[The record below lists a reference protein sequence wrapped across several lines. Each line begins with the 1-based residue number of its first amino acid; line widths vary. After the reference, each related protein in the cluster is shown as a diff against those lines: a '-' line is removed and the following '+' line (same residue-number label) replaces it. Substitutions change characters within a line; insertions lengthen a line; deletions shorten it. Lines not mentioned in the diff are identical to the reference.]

1 MVPERDNALL
11 PLKREY
17 NQVWH
22 GFDRGQVLQYL
33 DHVEVNLRRVMA
45 DRDAAMAQAST
56 LSRELENSRAEIL
69 RLRSR
74 VEELKRPPERVE
86 DLDERMQRTA
96 DLANAR
102 AEEIVTR
109 AQVAAEEH
117 WAKSTDV
124 SSQLRERYQ
133 KLITA
138 LESHAEALEAE
149 HTNALES
156 TKTEVRKLTTEAA
169 RRRTALDIEAERKR
183 RTVEHDFEQ
192 TMAAQRTTL
201 DKHIADQQ
209 TASKNQAERRIS
221 EATAQAKRL
230 VDDAATKAKRLV
242 AEATA
247 EAERREVDANRK
259 VQRLN
264 SLSEQA
270 VARLRKA
277 NDVLARSDE
286 SLEPLREESVVDMS
300 RATESIDPPTRPAT
314 TAKPRSTT
322 RPEPAKS
329 GK

>member
-1 MVPERDNALL
+1 
-11 PLKREY
+11 LKREY

-74 VEELKRPPERVE
+74 VEELKRPPERIE

-156 TKTEVRKLTTEAA
+156 TKAEVRKLTTEAA

-192 TMAAQRTTL
+192 AMTAQRTTL
-201 DKHIADQQ
+201 EKHIADQQ

-230 VDDAATKAKRLV
+230 VDDATTKAKRLV

-247 EAERREVDANRK
+247 EAERREADANMK

-270 VARLRKA
+270 VARLRRA
-277 NDVLARSDE
+277 NEVLARSQE

-300 RATESIDPPTRPAT
+300 RATESIDPPTKPA
-314 TAKPRSTT
+314 AGKPRSTT
-322 RPEPAKS
+322 RPEPAKTS
-329 GK
+329 K